1 MLLGRRTTVTTCARG
16 GGGMMDGAGGTAAGQ
31 PAKVLAPD
39 GTTGWWDGYRATGVG
54 AWEWYMASGL
64 LCLDQTSM
72 ALLGVDP
79 DTYDGRIET
88 WISHVHPDDI
98 AWVTTAVDKA
108 ISTRGAYQ
116 AEYRVCRPDGSTRW
130 VLVRGQVEAEADGNP
145 FRMLGTAWDTT
156 QAHAVSDGL
165 RSALRYMSDGFL
177 SVDRN
182 WRVVVA
188 SAEAERLLTSHHDL
202 TGRLLWD
209 LLVIRRV
216 PGLEARCREAAAETT
231 PTSFDV
237 QWPDTKRWYQFRLV
251 PISDGLACYFT
262 DITESRM
269 RQAEQAAAERTA
281 AERAARIQDLASALA
296 EAVTSLDIVAA
307 VAARVLPPFGASGLI
322 IQVVEDGR
330 MRTVGAIGYSQAF
343 LDLIN
348 GPVPDLTPAA
358 DALASRRPSFIS
370 SADEYMRRYPATT
383 DLLTVCAKQAW
394 AYLPLVVSG
403 RVVGLGVVSFDQP
416 RLLTDAER
424 ALMTTLSGLVAQALE
439 RARLFDAEHAR
450 SQALQRA
457 LLPRQLPELPAITAA
472 ARYLPAGRG
481 MDVGGDWYDVIPLSA
496 DRVALVIGDVMGHGL
511 PEAVIMGR
519 VRTALQ
525 TLSDLEL
532 PPDEILA
539 HLNGLVSGLG
549 DDSFVT
555 CLYAIYDPTTSS
567 CTVARAGHPP
577 PAVVC
582 PDGTVHFAQADGDP
596 PLGVAEP
603 PFEVSELRVP
613 DGALLV
619 LYTDG
624 LVDSTSCDPA
634 VGMDRMAGLLRVLQ
648 AEDPDRM
655 CDSLTQALLP
665 DDQERADDAALLVA
679 RVRAT
684 APDAVATWWLPEDPR
699 AAGAARQYVRDQL
712 ASWGLEELTMTTE
725 LVVSELVA
733 NVVRHARG
741 PYRLR
746 LLRSRSLVC
755 EVFDGSLTTPR
766 PRRASWSDEGGR
778 GLQLIAALCDRW
790 GTRNVATGKVIWTEQ
805 SLPAPARIRDQADSR
820 QARSHG

>member
-1 MLLGRRTTVTTCARG
+1 MTGRAGNTT
-16 GGGMMDGAGGTAAGQ
+16 AGQ
-31 PAKVLAPD
+31 QSAPRVVEGAAATPPQRLGQTPRKPAQLLVPNGK
-39 GTTGWWDGYRATGVG
+39 TGSWDGYRATGVG
-54 AWEWYMASGL
+54 AWEWYMASGKV
-64 LCLDQTSM
+64 CLDGPSM
-72 ALLGVDP
+72 ALLGLEP
-79 DTYDGRIET
+79 DSFDGRIET

-98 AWVTTAVDKA
+98 AWVTAEVDKA
-108 ISTRGAYQ
+108 VSTCGPYQ

-130 VLVRGQVEAEADGNP
+130 VQVRGQVEADADGNP
-145 FRMLGTAWDTT
+145 CRMLGTAWDTT
-156 QAHAVSDGL
+156 RARTTSDAL
-165 RSALRYMSDGFL
+165 RSALRYLSDGFL
-177 SVDRN
+177 SIGQD
-182 WRVVVA
+182 WRVIFANV
-188 SAEAERLLTSHHDL
+188 EAERLLSSQHDL
-202 TGRLLWD
+202 TGLLLWD

-216 PGLEARCREAAAETT
+216 PGLEARCREAAAGTT
-231 PTSFDV
+231 PVSFEV
-237 QWPDTKRWYQFRLV
+237 EWPDTGRWYRFRLV
-251 PISDGLACYFT
+251 PVSDGLAWYFT
-262 DITESRM
+262 DITESRG
-269 RQAEQAAAERTA
+269 RQAEQEAAEHTA
-281 AERAARIQDLASALA
+281 AERAARIQDLASSLA

-307 VAARVLPPFGASGLI
+307 VADRVLPPFGASGLI

-330 MRTVGAIGYSQAF
+330 MRTVGSLGYSQTF

-358 DALASRRPSFIS
+358 DVLARRRPSFIS
-370 SADEYMRRYPATT
+370 SADEYQRRYPATAHV
-383 DLLTVCAKQAW
+383 LELCGKQAW

-403 RVVGLGVVSFDQP
+403 RVVGLCVVSFDRP
-416 RLLTDAER
+416 RLLTGGER

-457 LLPRQLPELPAITAA
+457 LLPRQLPELPAVTAA
-472 ARYLPAGRG
+472 AKYLPAGPG
-481 MDVGGDWYDVIPLSA
+481 MNVGGDWYDVIPLSA

-532 PPDEILA
+532 PPDEVLA
-539 HLNGLVSGLG
+539 HLNDLVYGLG

-567 CTVARAGHPP
+567 CTVASAGHPP

-582 PDGTVHFAQADGDP
+582 PDGSVRFAQVDSDP
-596 PLGVAEP
+596 PLGVAGP

-624 LVDSTSCDPA
+624 LIDSASCDPA
-634 VGMDRMAGLLRVLQ
+634 VGMGRMAGLLGVLQ
-648 AEDPDRM
+648 DEGLDGM
-655 CDSLTQALLP
+655 CDSITRSLLP
-665 DDQERADDAALLVA
+665 DDQQRADDAALLVA

-684 APDAVATWWLPEDPR
+684 APDAVATWALPEDPR

-712 ASWGLEELTMTTE
+712 SSWRLDELTMTTE

-766 PRRASWSDEGGR
+766 PRRATWTDEGGR

-790 GTRNVATGKVIWTEQ
+790 GTRSVTSGKVIWTEQ
-805 SLPAPARIRDQADSR
+805 SLPGPAPP
-820 QARSHG
+820 

>member
-1 MLLGRRTTVTTCARG
+1 
-16 GGGMMDGAGGTAAGQ
+16 
-31 PAKVLAPD
+31 
-39 GTTGWWDGYRATGVG
+39 
-54 AWEWYMASGL
+54 
-64 LCLDQTSM
+64 
-72 ALLGVDP
+72 
-79 DTYDGRIET
+79 
-88 WISHVHPDDI
+88 
-98 AWVTTAVDKA
+98 
-108 ISTRGAYQ
+108 
-116 AEYRVCRPDGSTRW
+116 
-130 VLVRGQVEAEADGNP
+130 
-145 FRMLGTAWDTT
+145 MLGTAWDTT
-156 QAHAVSDGL
+156 HARTTSDGL
-165 RSALRYMSDGFL
+165 RSALRYMTDGFL
-177 SVDRN
+177 SVGTD
-182 WRVVVA
+182 WRVIFANV
-188 SAEAERLLTSHHDL
+188 EAERLLTSQHDL

-209 LLVIRRV
+209 LLVIRRAA
-216 PGLEARCREAAAETT
+216 GLEARCREAAARTT

-237 QWPDTKRWYQFRLV
+237 QWPDTRRWYRFRLV
-251 PISDGLACYFT
+251 PVPDGLACYFA

-269 RQAEQAAAERTA
+269 RQAEHEAAERAA
-281 AERAARIQDLASALA
+281 AERAARIQDLASSLA

-307 VAARVLPPFGASGLI
+307 VADRVLPPFGASGLI

-330 MRTVGAIGYSQAF
+330 MRTVGAVGYSQAF

-358 DALASRRPSFIS
+358 DALARRRASFIS
-370 SADEYMRRYPATT
+370 SADEYVRRYPATA
-383 DLLTVCAKQAW
+383 DLLTVCGKQAW

-403 RVVGLGVVSFDQP
+403 RVVGLCVVSFDRP
-416 RLLTDAER
+416 RLLAGAER
-424 ALMTTLSGLVAQALE
+424 ALMTTLSGLIAQALE

-457 LLPRQLPELPAITAA
+457 LLPRQLPELPAVTAA
-472 ARYLPAGRG
+472 AKYLPAGRG

-525 TLSDLEL
+525 TLSNLEL
-532 PPDEILA
+532 PPDEVLA
-539 HLNGLVSGLG
+539 HLNDLVCGLG

-582 PDGTVHFAQADGDP
+582 PDGTVHFTQADGDP
-596 PLGVAEP
+596 PLGVAVP

-624 LVDSTSCDPA
+624 LIDSASCDPA
-634 VGMDRMAGLLRVLQ
+634 IGMGRMAELLRALQ
-648 AEDPDRM
+648 AESLDRM
-655 CDSLTQALLP
+655 CDSLTRALLP
-665 DDQERADDAALLVA
+665 DDQRRADDAALLVA

-684 APDAVATWWLPEDPR
+684 APDAVATWPLPEDPR
-699 AAGAARQYVRDQL
+699 AAGAARRHVRDQL
-712 ASWGLEELTMTTE
+712 ASWRLEELTMTTE

-733 NVVRHARG
+733 NAVRHARG

-766 PRRASWSDEGGR
+766 PRRASWTDEGGR
-778 GLQLIAALCDRW
+778 GLQLIAALCERW

-805 SLPAPARIRDQADSR
+805 SLPAPSSAVAGAAGIT
-820 QARSHG
+820 

>member
-1 MLLGRRTTVTTCARG
+1 MTGGAGSTAG
-16 GGGMMDGAGGTAAGQ
+16 GGHSAPRVVEGEAVKPPQRLRQAPQKPAQVPVPNGKAG
-31 PAKVLAPD
+31 P
-39 GTTGWWDGYRATGVG
+39 WDSYRITGVG

-64 LCLDQTSM
+64 VRLDQSSM
-72 ALLGVDP
+72 DLLGIDP

-88 WISHVHPDDI
+88 WISRVHPDDI
-98 AWVTTAVDKA
+98 AWVTAEIDKA
-108 ISTRGAYQ
+108 VATRGPYR
-116 AEYRVCRPDGSTRW
+116 AEYRVCWPDGSTRW
-130 VLVRGQVEAEADGNP
+130 LQVRGRVEADADGSP
-145 FRMLGTAWDTT
+145 FRLLGTAWDTT
-156 QAHAVSDGL
+156 QERTTSDGL

-177 SVDRN
+177 SVDRD
-182 WRVVVA
+182 WRVVFANV
-188 SAEAERLLTSHHDL
+188 EAERLLASGHDL
-202 TGRLLWD
+202 TGQLLWN
-209 LLVIRRV
+209 LLVIYRM
-216 PGLEARCREAAAETT
+216 PGLEARCREAVTATT
-231 PTSFDV
+231 PTSFDAR
-237 QWPDTKRWYQFRLV
+237 WPDTSRWYRFRLV
-251 PISDGLACYFT
+251 PVSDGLAVYFT

-269 RQAEQAAAERTA
+269 RQAEQEAAERTA
-281 AERAARIQDLASALA
+281 AERAARIQDLASSLA
-296 EAVTSLDIVAA
+296 EAATSLDIATA
-307 VAARVLPPFGASGLI
+307 VADRVLPPFGASGLI

-330 MRTVGAIGYSQAF
+330 MRTVGAVGYSQPF

-358 DALASRRPSFIS
+358 DVLGSRRPSFIS
-370 SADEYMRRYPATT
+370 SADEYARRYPETA
-383 DLLTVCAKQAW
+383 DVLAVCGKQAW

-403 RVVGLGVVSFDQP
+403 RVVGLCVVSFDQP
-416 RLLTDAER
+416 RLLTGAER
-424 ALMTTLSGLVAQALE
+424 ALMTTLSGLIAQALE

-457 LLPRQLPELPAITAA
+457 LLPRQLPDLPAVTVAA
-472 ARYLPAGRG
+472 KYLPAGRG

-511 PEAVIMGR
+511 PEAVVMGR

-532 PPDEILA
+532 PPDEVLT
-539 HLNGLVSGLG
+539 HLNDLAFGLG

-567 CTVARAGHPP
+567 CAVASAGHPP

-582 PDGTVHFAQADGDP
+582 PDGTVHFAQVEGDP
-596 PLGVAEP
+596 PLGVADP
-603 PFEVSELRVP
+603 PFEVSELRIP
-613 DGALLV
+613 DGGLLV

-624 LVDSTSCDPA
+624 LIDSISCDPA
-634 VGMDRMAGLLRVLQ
+634 AGMDRMAGLLRGLA
-648 AEDPDRM
+648 AEDLGQM
-655 CDSLTQALLP
+655 CDSLTRALLP
-665 DDQERADDAALLVA
+665 DGQQQADDAALLVA

-684 APDAVATWWLPEDPR
+684 APDAVATWPLPEDPR
-699 AAGAARQYVRDQL
+699 AAGAARQHVRDQL
-712 ASWGLEELTMTTE
+712 ASWHLEELTMTTE

-733 NVVRHARG
+733 NVIRHARG

-766 PRRASWSDEGGR
+766 PRRASWTDEGGR

-790 GTRNVATGKVIWTEQ
+790 GTRNVTTGKVIWTEQ
-805 SLPAPARIRDQADSR
+805 SLPATSPA
-820 QARSHG
+820 